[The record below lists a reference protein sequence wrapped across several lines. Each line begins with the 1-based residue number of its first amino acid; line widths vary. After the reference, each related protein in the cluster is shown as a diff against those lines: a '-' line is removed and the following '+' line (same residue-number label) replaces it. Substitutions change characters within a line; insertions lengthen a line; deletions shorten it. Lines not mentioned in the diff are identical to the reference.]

1 MRRYAVTEKV
11 ADIEKTIFVKE
22 HESEHYDFDPTIFY
36 KNCFWNRR
44 PDGIVIFE
52 SLNIQAIRPK
62 LESPDGHLTEMHF
75 RHFSREFFSLGCVV
89 CDDSC

>member
-1 MRRYAVTEKV
+1 MSTLREEEEFEKYAATEKV

-62 LESPDGHLTEMHF
+62 LESPDGHLTEMRIF
-75 RHFSREFFSLGCVV
+75 
-89 CDDSC
+89 